1 MITIDDIIYNHEQ
14 LEMRLKKA
22 LSTMELSKEVRNI
35 QTAIKENQQLC
46 PHFSTKYNW
55 VHDGKCPYCGKKE

>member
-35 QTAIKENQQLC
+35 QAAIKENQ
-46 PHFSTKYNW
+46 
-55 VHDGKCPYCGKKE
+55 